1 MKELAKQIQILVNVD
16 ADGIIGNISLKA
28 IATKLKCPA
37 DIKSIQDAVDV
48 KKDGE
53 LGPITLTAILKK
65 LNTNDNAPKI
75 DSPKVTNNSLI
86 DITLSQINIHETSK
100 NHGEG
105 IEKYWTATSY
115 PEGYADRQPYCAACM
130 CWVARESGIFSE
142 KERPKSA
149 SAFGWESWGDECS
162 KVKVN
167 RKPSKVYKGEF
178 VIFSFS
184 HIGLATSDS
193 DHRGN
198 FSTIE
203 ANTGPSGGREGDGV
217 YKKTRNISVV
227 RSTISIV

>member
-1 MKELAKQIQILVNVD
+1 MKELIKQIQTLVNVES
-16 ADGIIGNISLKA
+16 DGIIGNVSIKA
-28 IATKLKCPA
+28 IALKLNCIS
-37 DIKSIQDAVDV
+37 DIKNIQQSLGV
-48 KKDGE
+48 KVDGE
-53 LGPITLTAILKK
+53 LGPITLNAILNK
-65 LNTNDNAPKI
+65 LKGGTQSKI
-75 DSPKVTNNSLI
+75 EISKISNSPLI
-86 DITLSQINIHETSK
+86 DIALTQIDVHETSK

-130 CWVARESGIFSE
+130 CWVARESGIFTE

-149 SAFGWESWGDECS
+149 SAFGWESWGDECK

-167 RKPSKVYKGEF
+167 RKPSKIHKGEF

-193 DHRGN
+193 DNQGN

-203 ANTGPSGGREGDGV
+203 ANTGPSGGRDGDGV